1 MVLLASC
8 IPYSWY
14 FMYLNMPQLVFRQ
27 KLFLSDE
34 LLWLNEYMSKMVVVW
49 SEIENAHII
58 ALVSIQTG

>member
-1 MVLLASC
+1 MHSVQLVFYVSK
-8 IPYSWY
+8 YS
-14 FMYLNMPQLVFRQ
+14 MPQLVFRQ